1 MSVNYRYK
9 TIFSYAVCVYIIVIA
24 RTEAVKGQKQFFLY
38 LSDKVAVV
46 KNVRLIPKQTIY
58 FSQVHSVWTT
68 GRGKGGGEF
77 SGQVCRD
84 RLYWVTTITSSRITT
99 PDLTSY
105 LATDYSIWF
114 SV

>member
-1 MSVNYRYK
+1 MDRW
-9 TIFSYAVCVYIIVIA
+9 
-24 RTEAVKGQKQFFLY
+24 KQFVLF

-46 KNVRLIPKQTIY
+46 KNVRLIPKQTIIY

-105 LATDYSIWF
+105 GYKLLCLVFVVSDIH
-114 SV
+114 